1 MPLEGCLAG
10 NHDAAMAGLCFF
22 PLWLCLLIGGLMF
35 GGANVAYQVDEAA
48 VADWTKGSCEVI
60 RGNSSVFTMDCGR
73 GNRVHQAW
81 VAVKLTLSSNE
92 TKLGTAL
99 KRPSWR
105 KECGGENNCGTK
117 YCFDKGGRAAAKRFL
132 AKFADGATYPCWYD
146 PESTARIALPGINK
160 PKGNV
165 LLDAAGARL
174 RREHPHVE
182 AIHRYAKPGP
192 SRVAGEELKR
202 AILADHN
209 GALIAGLA
217 DWGSCITCTMHDT
230 AWAGASGMISVT
242 VLPDA
247 QCAER

>member
-60 RGNSSVFTMDCGR
+60 RGNSSVVTMDCGR

-146 PESTARIALPGINK
+146 PKTTARIALRNNGSP
-160 PKGNV
+160 
-165 LLDAAGARL
+165 
-174 RREHPHVE
+174 
-182 AIHRYAKPGP
+182 
-192 SRVAGEELKR
+192 LKETW
-202 AILADHN
+202 
-209 GALIAGLA
+209 IAGLVLLCLGGVVLLA
-217 DWGSCITCTMHDT
+217 SPPLVAYVTRAPKAAVPRATPV
-230 AWAGASGMISVT
+230 AAARAGAPGAAPPMAQVVGGAKVRPAGSRPYYERSPSGDHMYVHN
-242 VLPDA
+242 A
-247 QCAER
+247 

>member
-60 RGNSSVFTMDCGR
+60 RGNSSVVTMDCGR

-99 KRPSWR
+99 KTSASAS
-105 KECGGENNCGTK
+105 E
-117 YCFDKGGRAAAKRFL
+117 
-132 AKFADGATYPCWYD
+132 AT
-146 PESTARIALPGINK
+146 TLQAL
-160 PKGNV
+160 
-165 LLDAAGARL
+165 R
-174 RREHPHVE
+174 
-182 AIHRYAKPGP
+182 
-192 SRVAGEELKR
+192 
-202 AILADHN
+202 
-209 GALIAGLA
+209 
-217 DWGSCITCTMHDT
+217 
-230 AWAGASGMISVT
+230 
-242 VLPDA
+242 
-247 QCAER
+247 

>member
-1 MPLEGCLAG
+1 MHGFGFGLAG
-10 NHDAAMAGLCFF
+10 LRGAMSEPASRC
-22 PLWLCLLIGGLMF
+22 
-35 GGANVAYQVDEAA
+35 VAPPPPDCEAA
-48 VADWTKGSCEVI
+48 A
-60 RGNSSVFTMDCGR
+60 
-73 GNRVHQAW
+73 
-81 VAVKLTLSSNE
+81 
-92 TKLGTAL
+92 
-99 KRPSWR
+99 
-105 KECGGENNCGTK
+105 
-117 YCFDKGGRAAAKRFL
+117 RAAAAAAAAREVAGRVVLLDPAAEAEPTPFPL
-132 AKFADGATYPCWYD
+132 VPRSGAVP
-146 PESTARIALPGINK
+146 ARIALPGINK

-230 AWAGASGMISVT
+230 AWAEASGMISVT
-242 VLPDA
+242 VLPGASVPQSDYNARCCGNEDLARLTVPHPIQCNDDA
-247 QCAER
+247 LVAQEAEALPGKLVAALTTGGAHRTAAAGSSG

>member
-146 PESTARIALPGINK
+146 PESTARIALRNNGSP
-160 PKGNV
+160 
-165 LLDAAGARL
+165 
-174 RREHPHVE
+174 
-182 AIHRYAKPGP
+182 
-192 SRVAGEELKR
+192 LKETW
-202 AILADHN
+202 
-209 GALIAGLA
+209 IAGLILLCLGGVVLLASPPLVAYVTRAPKAAVPRATPVA
-217 DWGSCITCTMHDT
+217 DDRRPGRE
-230 AWAGASGMISVT
+230 GAVHRLGDLGRQLSRES
-242 VLPDA
+242 LHS
-247 QCAER
+247 